1 VSEIPSDCSSSE
13 RARQNRVGENLVR
26 AIGRWSLVALTVNS
40 ILGSGIFGLPGQV
53 ANLIG
58 RLSPWAVLL
67 AGAAM
72 GVIVACYAE
81 VASQFAQTGGT
92 YIYCRAA
99 FGRLTGLQVAW
110 MMLLTRLTAC
120 AANANLLVIYLA
132 EFWPQSTRPVARFA
146 IMTALLAVL
155 LIVNYRGVRSGT
167 LVSNLFVMAKLLPL
181 AVICLIGAYYLVA
194 HGIAGQPSA
203 NATVGTWRD
212 VILLL
217 FFAYGGYEAAMNP
230 MGEARNPRRD
240 APFALFAALAVITI
254 IYTLIQWA
262 VVGVLPAHAYN
273 DRPLAEVARI
283 VLGRGG
289 AAVVAAGALLSVYG
303 YLSANFLTA
312 PRSTF
317 ALAEQGDF
325 PRWFAA
331 VHPDFKTPYL
341 SIVVFALV
349 CWALALFGSFTWNVT
364 LSAVARLFYYGA
376 VCAAVPVLRRKHA
389 EPAWFRLPAGNAF
402 AVVGVLICLLLFT
415 GVDFSKT
422 LILLATV
429 GIALINWAVVFARNG
444 SAARDSQSVLPAP
457 ERGEN

>member
-1 VSEIPSDCSSSE
+1 LGQD
-13 RARQNRVGENLVR
+13 LVR

-72 GVIVACYAE
+72 AVIVACYAE
-81 VASQFAQTGGT
+81 VASQFTQTGGT

-110 MMLLTRLTAC
+110 MNLLTRLTAC

-132 EFWPQSTRPVARFA
+132 EFWPQATRPVARFA
-146 IMTALLAVL
+146 ILTALLAIL
-155 LIVNYRGVRSGT
+155 LVVNYRGVRSGT
-167 LVSNLFVMAKLLPL
+167 LISNLFVVAKLLPL
-181 AVICLIGAYYLVA
+181 AVICLIGGYYLVT
-194 HGIAGQPSA
+194 HGVASQPSP
-203 NATVGTWRD
+203 NATVGTWRN

-230 MGEARNPRRD
+230 MGEARNPKRD
-240 APFALFAALAVITI
+240 APFALFVALAIITV

-262 VVGVLPAHAYN
+262 VVGVLPAHAYS
-273 DRPLAEVARI
+273 DRPLAEVARV
-283 VLGRGG
+283 VLGQGG

-331 VHPDFKTPYL
+331 VHPGFKTPYF
-341 SIVVFALV
+341 SIVVFALI
-349 CWALALFGSFTWNVT
+349 CWVLALFGSFTWNVT

-376 VCAAVPVLRRKHA
+376 VCAALPVLRRKQPDA
-389 EPAWFRLPAGNAF
+389 AWFRLPAGTVF
-402 AVVGVLICLLLFT
+402 AIVGVLICLVLFT

-429 GIALINWAVVFARNG
+429 AIALINWAVIFLGRRRAEAT
-444 SAARDSQSVLPAP
+444 SP
-457 ERGEN
+457 EV

>member
-1 VSEIPSDCSSSE
+1 VSEIPSDCSSEGLLRSE
-13 RARQNRVGENLVR
+13 GLVR

-40 ILGSGIFGLPGQV
+40 ILGSGIFGLPGQI

-67 AGAAM
+67 AGGAM
-72 GVIVACYAE
+72 AMIVACYAE
-81 VASQFAQTGGT
+81 VASQFTQTGGT

-120 AANANLLVIYLA
+120 AANANLLVVYLA
-132 EFWPQSTRPVARFA
+132 EFWPQATRPVARFMV
-146 IMTALLAVL
+146 MTALLAVL
-155 LIVNYRGVRSGT
+155 LVVNYRGVRTGT
-167 LVSNLFVMAKLLPL
+167 VVSNLFVIAKLLPL
-181 AVICLIGAYYLVA
+181 GVICLIGGYYLAV
-194 HGIAGQPSA
+194 HGIASQPLP
-203 NATVGTWRD
+203 NATVGTWRN

-230 MGEARNPRRD
+230 MGEARNPKRD
-240 APFALFAALAVITI
+240 APFALFAALAIITI

-273 DRPLAEVARI
+273 DRPLAEVARV
-283 VLGRGG
+283 VLGQGG
-289 AAVVAAGALLSVYG
+289 AALVAAGALVSVFG

-331 VHPDFKTPYL
+331 VHPNFKTPHF

-376 VCAAVPVLRRKHA
+376 VCAAVPVLRRKQPDA
-389 EPAWFRLPAGNAF
+389 AWFRLPAGTIF
-402 AVVGVLICLLLFT
+402 AMVGILICLALLT

-422 LILLATV
+422 LILLATIV
-429 GIALINWAVVFARNG
+429 IALINWALVRH
-444 SAARDSQSVLPAP
+444 AP
-457 ERGEN
+457 